1 MSANGTISF
10 LFFWSELYSRASL
23 VAQQYITHLLM
34 QEMLDQYLG
43 GSLGSG
49 RSPRRRK
56 WQPIPV
62 FLPGKSHGQ
71 RSLVG
76 YSPWDHKEMNTI
88 SLLNNNKDIRLYMYH
103 IVFIHSSV
111 DGHLGWTYRLSYRV
125 KPERE
130 KQILYMNAYMWSL
143 EKWH

>member
-1 MSANGTISF
+1 
-10 LFFWSELYSRASL
+10 
-23 VAQQYITHLLM
+23 
-34 QEMLDQYLG
+34 
-43 GSLGSG
+43 
-49 RSPRRRK
+49 
-56 WQPIPV
+56 
-62 FLPGKSHGQ
+62 
-71 RSLVG
+71 
-76 YSPWDHKEMNTI
+76 MNTI